1 LETLCYRHMVEKSDS
16 SLYEAV
22 DSALGILDS
31 DIGAAE
37 CHGMLCGLM
46 CGLEHLDASLWL
58 GHVTGYRESLSLDD
72 LGPGHALAQLF
83 DETLAE
89 FAADDFSLQ
98 ILLPSDDT
106 SFAIRTEALGAWC
119 RGFLSGFGIAELPD
133 LGALSEDCQG
143 FLRDLQEIG
152 RVDSLDSDDDVDEL
166 ALLEVCEYAR
176 MGAMLLREEALFSD
190 RASQDI
196 GTIH

>member
-1 LETLCYRHMVEKSDS
+1 MVEKSDS

-22 DSALGILDS
+22 DSALGLLDS

-37 CHGMLCGLM
+37 CHGMLCGLT
-46 CGLEHLDASLWL
+46 CGIEHPDPSLWL
-58 GHVTGYRESLSLDD
+58 GHVIGYRESLSLDD
-72 LGPGHALAQLF
+72 LGAGHALAQLF

-98 ILLPSDDT
+98 LLLPSDDT
-106 SFAIRTEALGAWC
+106 SFATRTEALGSWC

-143 FLRDLQEIG
+143 YLTDLKEIG
-152 RVDSLDSDDDVDEL
+152 RVESLESDDDDADEL
-166 ALLEVCEYAR
+166 ALLEVCEYTR

-190 RASQDI
+190 GASHDT

>member
-1 LETLCYRHMVEKSDS
+1 MVEKSDS

-22 DSALGILDS
+22 DTALGTLNS

-37 CHGMLCGLM
+37 CHGMLCGM
-46 CGLEHLDASLWL
+46 TCGLEHLDPSLWL
-58 GHVTGYRESLSLDD
+58 GHVIGYREPLSRDD

-98 ILLPSDDT
+98 ILLPSDET

-119 RGFLSGFGIAELPD
+119 RGFLSGFGLGD
-133 LGALSEDCQG
+133 LQDTGSLSEDCQG

-152 RVDSLDSDDDVDEL
+152 RVDSLDSDDEVDEL
-166 ALLEVCEYAR
+166 ALLEVCEYTR
-176 MGAMLLREEALFSD
+176 MGAMLLREEALFSN
-190 RASQDI
+190 STNQDA